1 MKKFFD
7 RLRCW
12 LIKKLGG
19 YTEQF
24 TPIPHRRMEVIPV
37 MEMKPQMLQA
47 TTSVEPMPGREHDL
61 ERYCK
66 DQLTQILVQKLQ
78 ESGFIL
84 WQRQDDM
91 FEQEVKVRA
100 VLYAVNAN
108 DLRERFPSWE
118 G

>member
-1 MKKFFD
+1 MRKILD
-7 RLRCW
+7 RLRRW

-24 TPIPHRRMEVIPV
+24 TPVVHRRIEVIPV

-47 TTSVEPMPGREHDL
+47 VTRVVPMPGRERDL
-61 ERYCK
+61 ERCCK

-91 FEQEVKVRA
+91 FERKVKVRA
-100 VLYAVNAN
+100 VLYAVSAN
-108 DLRERFPSWE
+108 DLHERFPGWE

>member
-24 TPIPHRRMEVIPV
+24 TPILHRRMEVIPV
-37 MEMKPQMLQA
+37 METKPQMLQA
-47 TTSVEPMPGREHDL
+47 VTRVVPMPGRERDL
-61 ERYCK
+61 ERCCK